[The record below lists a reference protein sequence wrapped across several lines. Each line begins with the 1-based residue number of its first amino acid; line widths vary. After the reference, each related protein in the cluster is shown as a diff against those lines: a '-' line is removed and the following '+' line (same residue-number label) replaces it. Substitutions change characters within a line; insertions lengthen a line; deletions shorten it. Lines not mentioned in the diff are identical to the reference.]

1 MKKFLCLAALFV
13 ASVSASSAVTLSTHR
28 EYEFDTLA
36 PASSFAWGAGVTIPV
51 FETEATALLATLQPE
66 VSILG
71 EDWSEIRHTQYSEW
85 NRAISIGLSVDIAHH
100 IVFQV
105 NDQNSPLWPVPQ
117 IRFEGELGD
126 SFVPGGDIFIRLFA
140 DGDLGTLGL
149 SSVRVNSTR
158 YYEDILSDANGNE
171 FDENILRISG
181 IEAPFS
187 MVFTVG
193 SFFNQPS
200 NDGIDEP
207 FRGIDV
213 IQIVPEPTSA
223 LLLGFGGL
231 ALLRRRRR

>member
-1 MKKFLCLAALFV
+1 MKKYISLAALFFV
-13 ASVSASSAVTLSTHR
+13 APVSAFAAVTVSTHR

-36 PASSFAWGAGVTIPV
+36 PASNFAWGAGVTIPV
-51 FETEATALLATLQPE
+51 FMTEATALLATLQPE
-66 VSILG
+66 ISILG
-71 EDWSEIRHTQYSEW
+71 EGSSKIRSTQYSEW
-85 NRAISIGLSVDIAHH
+85 NRAISIGFSVDIAHH

-117 IRFEGELGD
+117 IRFEGDLGD

-158 YYEDILSDANGNE
+158 YYEDILSEANGNE

-193 SFFNQPS
+193 SFFNQPLD
-200 NDGIDEP
+200 DGIDEP

-231 ALLRRRRR
+231 ALLRRRR